1 MNTSITFEHSLWLII
16 PCLIVAGLYAF
27 VLYRN
32 DFKQEDAPFF
42 KYRKY
47 LTALRFL
54 TVLGILLLLL
64 SPFIKSRNTES
75 QKPIVAI
82 LVDKSESI
90 RNGFKQKADTLTYF
104 DKLNALRKKLE
115 DKFEVVA
122 FTIGDKTEALAN
134 KTLNAKATNISGAFE
149 QINDQFYNQNIGAV
163 VLASDGIFNQG
174 INPVYATTN
183 ATYNIYTVAVG
194 DTTIPKDLK
203 IENVFYNKIAYLN
216 DQFALKA
223 DVGATNLSG
232 NTVTVSLSEVSEGK
246 SRPLGSKSML
256 VNSNAFY
263 NAADFIVP
271 VTKTGIAHYV
281 ISVTSLNGEITY
293 KNNTRDIFIEV
304 LDGRQ
309 KILLLANSPHPDIAA
324 IKTAVEA
331 NKNYSVDV
339 QFIDDYTAKV
349 AEYSLVIL
357 HQLPSNTNNAQR
369 VIADIN
375 AAKKSTW
382 FIVGTM
388 SNLGELNK
396 LQNTIT
402 ISGNINKY
410 NNVTPT
416 INKDFTLFTLSE
428 NTQNAIVKFPPLSV
442 FYGDY
447 KSNPTAKTLFN
458 QKINAVNTDYPLLCF
473 GENGEQKNAILCGE
487 GLWRWKLYNFMQN
500 KNNEAFQEII
510 NKTIQ
515 YLSVETDKRPFRVNA
530 AKTIF
535 ADNEA
540 IQFDAQLYNANFEMV
555 NGTDVDM
562 KIKDEAGK
570 TYDFKFNK
578 NDNYYTL
585 NAGFLPSGSY
595 KYSASTKLG
604 ANAYKV
610 DGQFSVS
617 SLQLEEINTVAD
629 FKLLNSLALAHNG
642 KMVSLDET
650 DKIAEELLAKKE
662 LKPILY
668 DKFSTESAINLK
680 WIFALLI
687 LLLSLEWFIRKWSG
701 GY

>member
-1 MNTSITFEHSLWLII
+1 M
-16 PCLIVAGLYAF
+16 
-27 VLYRN
+27 
-32 DFKQEDAPFF
+32 
-42 KYRKY
+42 
-47 LTALRFL
+47 
-54 TVLGILLLLL
+54 LLLLL
-64 SPFIKSRNTES
+64 SPFIKSRTTES
-75 QKPIVAI
+75 QKPIVAL
-82 LVDKSESI
+82 LVDNSESI
-90 RNGFKQKADTLTYF
+90 RNAFMNQADTLAYF
-104 DKLNALRKKLE
+104 EKLNALRKKLE
-115 DKFEVVA
+115 DKFDVVA
-122 FTIGDKTEALAN
+122 FSLGDKTEPLSDKAFH
-134 KTLNAKATNISGAFE
+134 AKATNISRAFE

-163 VLASDGIFNQG
+163 ILASDGIFNQG
-174 INPVYATTN
+174 INPIYATTN
-183 ATYNIYTVAVG
+183 ATYNIYTIAVG

-223 DVGATNLSG
+223 DIGATNLSG
-232 NTVTVSLSEVSEGK
+232 NTITVSLSEISEGK
-246 SRPLGSKSML
+246 ARPLGSKSML
-256 VNSNAFY
+256 VNSNGFY
-263 NAADFIVP
+263 NSADFIVP

-281 ISVTSLNGEITY
+281 VSVTNLNGEITY

-309 KILLLANSPHPDIAA
+309 KILLLANSPHPDISA
-324 IKTAVEA
+324 IKTSVES

-339 QFIDDYTAKV
+339 QFIDDYTAKITD
-349 AEYSLVIL
+349 YSLVVL

-369 VIADIN
+369 VITDIN
-375 AAKKSTW
+375 MAKKSTW
-382 FIVGTM
+382 FIAGTQ

-396 LQNTIT
+396 LQTTTT

-416 INKDFTLFTLSE
+416 LNKDFALFTLSE
-428 NTQNAIVKFPPLSV
+428 ATQNAIVKFPPLSTS
-442 FYGDY
+442 YGDY
-447 KSNPTAKTLFN
+447 KSSPTAKALFN
-458 QKINAVNTDYPLLCF
+458 QKINAVNTDYPLLSF
-473 GENGEQKNAILCGE
+473 NENGEQKNGVLCGE
-487 GLWRWKLYNFMQN
+487 GLWRWKLYDFMQN
-500 KNNEAFQEII
+500 KNNEAFQEIV

-535 ADNEA
+535 SDNEA

-562 KIKDEAGK
+562 KIKDESGK
-570 TYDFKFNK
+570 TFDFKFNK

-595 KYSASTKLG
+595 RYSASTKLG
-604 ANAYKV
+604 ANNYKV
-610 DGQFSVS
+610 DGQFSIS
-617 SLQLEEINTVAD
+617 SLLLEEINTVAD
-629 FKLLNSLALAHNG
+629 FKLLNSLAITHNG
-642 KMVSLDET
+642 KMVSLKET
-650 DKIAEELLAKKE
+650 EKIADELLAKQE